1 MVVWKHKPNTPL
13 IFVGFISIFIFHLSI
28 VKEVTRDEVFKKLR
42 GCLVCDF
49 KQSFSVFK
57 QYFTHFNTLFH
68 PHVFLQMFLNN
79 NFQFLNTYIKR
90 AICFVFSLFGRLE
103 RNNPNYKLV
112 KMVNND
118 QRETRLRNLLPK
130 IFPFIIGLK
139 KGKPSSSV
147 LIRLQY

>member
-1 MVVWKHKPNTPL
+1 MYKGTSNIFSFFFKVMILCFLKLKKKRKKRLWGGVW
-13 IFVGFISIFIFHLSI
+13 FVFSNHNFQFLNNISRIFIHF
-28 VKEVTRDEVFKKLR
+28 
-42 GCLVCDF
+42 
-49 KQSFSVFK
+49 
-57 QYFTHFNTLFH
+57 FTHTYFH
-68 PHVFLQMFLNN
+68 KCFQFLNN